1 MTTWVI
7 IPAKGAPASKRRLAG
22 ALSSDDRDRL
32 SLAMLRA
39 AIEAACEAVGP
50 ERVLIVGT
58 VSYVLPKGIT
68 LLQEPPGGLNTAL
81 AHARDEA
88 LRKGGTRVVSL
99 AADLPAVKR
108 EDVLALIDLPEGTAA
123 IAPDRHGT
131 GTNALSLPFPAAL
144 GFAYGYGIES
154 CPRHLAEAARLGL
167 PMRRIERPAL
177 ARDIDEPS
185 DLYDVQGLL
194 CPSKD
199 T

>member
-1 MTTWVI
+1 MI
-7 IPAKGAPASKRRLAG
+7 IPAKGAPTAKGRLAG
-22 ALSSDDRDRL
+22 TLSADDRSRL
-32 SLAMLRA
+32 SQAMLRA
-39 AIEAACEAVGP
+39 AIDAACAAVGAT
-50 ERVLIVGT
+50 RVLLVGT
-58 VSYVLPKGIT
+58 VTQPLPNGVTVLP
-68 LLQEPPGGLNTAL
+68 EPPGGLNAAL
-81 AHARDEA
+81 THARDEA
-88 LRKGGTRVVSL
+88 IRRGASRVVSL
-99 AADLPAVKR
+99 ASDLPAVQQG
-108 EDVLALIDLPEGTAA
+108 DVCALIDLPEGTAA
-123 IAPDRHGT
+123 IAPDRHGI

-185 DLYDVQGLL
+185 DLDDVQGLL